1 MDLFEEQEQ
10 KKSIQKTKE
19 EYKKRSKRV
28 LLILILIFGILGAL
42 FLVLGLAF
50 MLTLNIFELY
60 LCFLILGA
68 VYLLV
73 ALILAIVLKCV
84 SFDNLFDN
92 YVNRA
97 KNGRMIY
104 STFEMSTRILM
115 LEEKVRKLEEE
126 VESLRK
132 NY

>member
-42 FLVLGLAF
+42 FLALGLAF

-73 ALILAIVLKCV
+73 SLILAIVLKCV

>member
-42 FLVLGLAF
+42 FLALGLAF

>member
-126 VESLRK
+126 VDSLRK

>member
-1 MDLFEEQEQ
+1 MDLFEEHEQ

-42 FLVLGLAF
+42 FLALGLAF

-68 VYLLV
+68 TYLLV
-73 ALILAIVLKCV
+73 VLILAIVLKCV
-84 SFDNLFDN
+84 NFDNLFDN

>member
-28 LLILILIFGILGAL
+28 LLILMLIFGILGAV
-42 FLVLGLAF
+42 FLALGLAL

-60 LCFLILGA
+60 LSFLILGA

-73 ALILAIVLKCV
+73 VLLLAIVLKCV

>member
-42 FLVLGLAF
+42 FLALGLAF

-126 VESLRK
+126 VDSLRK